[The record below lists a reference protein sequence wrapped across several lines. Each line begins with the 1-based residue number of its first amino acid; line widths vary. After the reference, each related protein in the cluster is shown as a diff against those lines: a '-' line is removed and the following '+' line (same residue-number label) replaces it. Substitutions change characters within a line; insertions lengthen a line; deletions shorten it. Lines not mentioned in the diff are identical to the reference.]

1 MSNKQNF
8 AVWGKKYKN
17 VNSTKNKANT
27 GYVLGMHGSYFPT
40 RWSKLRV
47 AVDKVILIKR
57 KVVSIRGS
65 PFSDDV
71 LLKL

>member
-1 MSNKQNF
+1 MSNKQILQF
-8 AVWGKKYKN
+8 GEKKYKN
-17 VNSTKNKANT
+17 VNSTKKKANT
-27 GYVLGMHGSYFPT
+27 GYLLGMHGSYFPT